1 MSSPQPYDTPLD
13 ASVVDEPERRRSGL
27 REMIDNPWLVLATLF
42 FVTAALGLPVLW
54 ISRAFSRGSKILLT
68 VVVLIYTALL
78 LYVFWLVMWWSYTR
92 IVDSL

>member
-1 MSSPQPYDTPLD
+1 MSNQQSYDTPLD
-13 ASVVDEPERRRSGL
+13 ASVIDSPEGSRGGL

-54 ISRAFSRGSKILLT
+54 MSRGFSRGSKTILT
-68 VVVLIYTALL
+68 VVVLIYTVLL
-78 LYVFWLVMWWSYTR
+78 LYVFWLVMWWCYTR